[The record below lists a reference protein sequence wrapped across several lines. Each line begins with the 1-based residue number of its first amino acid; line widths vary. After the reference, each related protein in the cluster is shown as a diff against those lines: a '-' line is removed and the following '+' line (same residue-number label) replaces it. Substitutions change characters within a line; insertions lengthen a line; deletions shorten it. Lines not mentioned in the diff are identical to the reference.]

1 MIRLLLLLLLLPL
14 PAQALLHYQGE
25 TSLYQDTVWE
35 GEVLIDGILTV
46 AMGTTLEIRPGTVVR
61 FTRFDSNFDQIGE
74 HEIFIQGRLL
84 ARGTA
89 ELPILFTSA
98 EQQPRRGD
106 WGALNMMM
114 SEDGQNLFEHCI
126 VEYAY
131 RGFHAHFSKGELRH
145 SLFRFNQRGA
155 QFQESDVVIEDCS
168 FDENFNGLQFRDS
181 TVVMRRSKVLNNQW
195 GVRAVFVKLRL
206 EDCQI
211 TGNRTNGVSLRDSE
225 FSLHGNQIQDNRRG
239 LYLQRS
245 QGTATANRI
254 IGNLEHGIYLE
265 DSIAEI
271 SENQIV
277 DNGRSGI
284 KLQHA
289 GGQIVNNAI
298 SGNHQFT
305 FVTEGA
311 GDQQVGA
318 NWYADKTVEILDQQL
333 RPELGS
339 IELAPALNAN
349 PLKGY

>member
-61 FTRFDSNFDQIGE
+61 FTRFDSNADQIGE

-84 ARGTA
+84 ARGSA
-89 ELPILFTSA
+89 AAPILFTSA
-98 EQQPRRGD
+98 EQQPRSGD

-114 SEDGQNLFEHCI
+114 SEEGQNIFEHCV

-131 RGFHAHFSKGELRH
+131 RGFHAHFSKAELRN
-145 SLFRFNQRGA
+145 SRFRFNQRGA
-155 QFQESDVVIEDCS
+155 QFQESDVVIEDCT
-168 FDENFNGLQFRDS
+168 FADNFNGLQFRDS
-181 TVVMRRSKVLNNQW
+181 TVVLRRSKVQNNQW

-206 EDCQI
+206 EECQI
-211 TGNRTNGVSLRDSE
+211 TGNRTNGISLRDSE
-225 FSLHGNQIQDNRRG
+225 FSLQGNLLQGNRRG
-239 LYLQRS
+239 IYLQRS
-245 QGTATANRI
+245 RGSASANRI

-271 SENQIV
+271 SANQIV
-277 DNGRSGI
+277 DNGRSGV
-284 KLQHA
+284 KVQHA
-289 GGQIVNNAI
+289 GGRIFENSI

-305 FVTEGA
+305 FVTDGP
-311 GDQQVGA
+311 DDLRIGA
-318 NWYADKTVEILDQQL
+318 NWYAGQPVAILDQKL

-339 IELAPALNAN
+339 IVLAPALPST
-349 PLKGY
+349 PLTGH